1 LFVLGVEGLLAMPAL
16 KVTPIGFESLGVRS
30 MCTYVE
36 TPDLRVLIDAGV
48 ALGPRFRLLPHPRE
62 YRARNVCRAEIRE
75 CAAKADIVVV
85 SHYHNDHHTPNYTET
100 VWLGCSPE
108 ESEQIYQ
115 DKIVLL
121 KDIRNAINF
130 SQRRRGWMFQRFVK
144 KLGSKCEIAD
154 GQTFQFGRTKLK
166 ISDPVPHG
174 EEESQLG
181 WVLMTSVEYGDE
193 NMMHTSDV
201 QGPMARGTT
210 RVILKEKP
218 DLIVLGG
225 PPLYL
230 EGVKVEKASIMKGLE
245 NAARVAA
252 RVPTVIFEHHLLRSG
267 NSREKAEVVY
277 DSAARANHRVISAS
291 DYLGREPQLL
301 ECNRERLYEEEP
313 PREDF
318 VKWTKLPRDKRSMQL
333 PPV

>member
-1 LFVLGVEGLLAMPAL
+1 LLVLSVEGLPVMPAL
-16 KVTPIGFESLGVRS
+16 KITPIGFESLGVRS

-62 YRARNVCRAEIRE
+62 YRARNICRAKIRE

-100 VWLGCSPE
+100 VWLGCNAE
-108 ESEQIYQ
+108 ESEQIYK

-130 SQRRRGWMFQRFVK
+130 SQRRRGWMFQRFVR

-174 EEESQLG
+174 EEDSQLG
-181 WVLMTSVEYGDE
+181 WVLMTSIEYGGQK
-193 NMMHTSDV
+193 MMHASDV

-210 RVILKEKP
+210 RIILKEKP

-230 EGVKVEKASIMKGLE
+230 EGVKVEKASITKGLE
-245 NAARVAA
+245 NAAKIAA
-252 RVPTVIFEHHLLRSG
+252 KVPTVIFEHHLLRSG
-267 NSREKAEVVY
+267 NSREKAEAVY
-277 DSAARANHRVISAS
+277 ESGAKTNHRVISAS
-291 DYLGREPQLL
+291 DYLDQELQLL

-313 PREDF
+313 PPEEF
-318 VKWTKLPRDKRSMQL
+318 VKWTKLPRDKRSMQP

>member
-1 LFVLGVEGLLAMPAL
+1 MPAL
-16 KVTPIGFESLGVRS
+16 KITPIGFESLGVRS

-62 YRARNVCRAEIRE
+62 YRARNACRARIRE
-75 CAAKADIVVV
+75 YAAKADIIVV

-100 VWLGCSPE
+100 VWLGCSLD
-108 ESEQIYQ
+108 ESVQIYK
-115 DKIVLL
+115 DKIVLM

-166 ISDPVPHG
+166 ISEPVPHG

-181 WVLMTSVEYGDE
+181 WVLMTTIGYDDE
-193 NMMHTSDV
+193 KMMHASDV
-201 QGPMARGTT
+201 QGPMARSTA
-210 RVILKEKP
+210 RIIVKEKP

-230 EGVKVEKASIMKGLE
+230 EGVKVEKASILKGLE
-245 NAARVAA
+245 NAAWVAA
-252 RVPTVIFEHHLLRSG
+252 KVPTVIFEHHLLRSG
-267 NSREKAEVVY
+267 NSREKARVVY
-277 DSAARANHRVISAS
+277 DSAAEANHRVFSAS
-291 DYLGREPQLL
+291 DYLGCETQLL
-301 ECNRERLYEEEP
+301 ECNRERLYKEELPSE
-313 PREDF
+313 EF
-318 VKWTKLPRDKRSMQL
+318 VKWTKLQRDKRSMQS